1 MNTVERAVLREK
13 IKCTRELLFDVGKSV
28 EKSRQYANIIIDISH
43 EKVDRPFQ
51 YRIPE
56 RLQGKIE
63 VGTPVEIPFGK
74 GNTPRKG
81 YVIELTDEPN
91 WEPEKIKEITGI
103 RQDAVNAEDISIRL
117 AAWMKN
123 HYGSTFSAALKTVLP
138 ANKKQ
143 ARQMRKFVSLR
154 MNVRDATEYFYEC
167 VRKKQKARERILRE
181 ILDNPD
187 ERIPYELITNKL
199 NVSAA
204 TLKSLADQGIIRI
217 EEEEYFRKP
226 VAGDSSRYGNKVL
239 SPEQQEIVSSFT
251 KDYDEGKRET
261 YLIHGITGSGK
272 TEVYIAL
279 IDEIIKRGKQAIVLI
294 PEIALTYQT
303 LMRFYRHFG
312 DRVSVMNSSL
322 SPGEKF
328 DQMERARTGD
338 IDIIIGPRSALFT
351 PFPNTG
357 IIIIDEEHES
367 TYKSENAPKFHARET
382 AIELGKLV
390 PDGASV
396 VLGSATPSLESYYRA
411 KEGEYKLFEL
421 KRRLTGGTLPT
432 VEVADLREELRSGN
446 RSIFSRRLQQ
456 LMEDRL
462 SRGEQAMLFINRRGL
477 AGFVSCRSC
486 GHVFKCPH
494 CDVSLSEH
502 RGGRLVCH
510 YCGYEEPVRKIC
522 PKCQSKY
529 VSSFRAGTQQIED
542 EVKKFWPGARVLRMD
557 ADTTRTKGSYDKIL
571 SSFANKEA
579 DVLVGTQ
586 MIVKGHDFP
595 DVTLVGILAA
605 DMSLY
610 ASDYRASERTF
621 QLLTQ
626 AAGRAGRGEKAGN
639 VVIQTYQPEHYSIQ
653 TASKQ
658 DYEAFYEEEIAY
670 RDLLRYPPVSHM
682 MSVQIQSKDEAEGME
697 FSNKLRA
704 MMEMAN
710 NKLIFG
716 NAVFIGPA
724 MAAISKI
731 NDVYRMAVYVKM
743 DDYEGLIAYKDM
755 LEKYIKDQ
763 ESAGRLRNITVQ
775 FDFDPVNGF

>member
-1 MNTVERAVLREK
+1 MAFE
-13 IKCTRELLFDVGKSV
+13 
-28 EKSRQYANIIIDISH
+28 YANVIIDISH

-56 RLQGKIE
+56 RLKEKVE
-63 VGTPVEIPFGK
+63 VGTPVEVPFGR
-74 GNTPRKG
+74 GNTLRKA
-81 YVIELTDEPN
+81 YVIELTDKAD
-91 WEPEKIKEITGI
+91 WEPDKIKEIAGI
-103 RQDAVNAEDISIRL
+103 REDAVSAEDISIRL
-117 AAWMKN
+117 AAWMKS
-123 HYGSTFSAALKTVLP
+123 HYGATFSAALKTVLP
-138 ANKKQ
+138 ASKKQ
-143 ARQMRKFVSLR
+143 TRQVHKFVSLR
-154 MNVRDATEYFYEC
+154 MNVREATEYYYEC
-167 VRKKQKARERILRE
+167 VRKKQKARERIMKE
-181 ILDNPD
+181 ILETPD

-199 NVSAA
+199 NVSVA
-204 TLKSLADQGIIRI
+204 TLKSLSDQGIIRI

-239 SPEQQEIVSSFT
+239 SDEQQHIVDSVA
-251 KDYDEGKRET
+251 KDFDEGKRDT

-279 IDEIIKRGKQAIVLI
+279 IDEMIKRGRQAIVLI

-357 IIIIDEEHES
+357 IIIIDEEHEA
-367 TYKSENAPKFHARET
+367 TYKSETMPKFHARET
-382 AIELGKLV
+382 AIELSKLV
-390 PDGASV
+390 PGGACV

-411 KEGEYKLFEL
+411 QTGEYKLFEL
-421 KRRLTGGTLPT
+421 KRRLTGGTLPE
-432 VEVADLREELRSGN
+432 VEVVDLREELRSGN
-446 RSIFSRRLQQ
+446 RSIFSRSLQE

-462 SRGEQAMLFINRRGL
+462 KKGEQAMLFINRRGL
-477 AGFVSCRSC
+477 AGFISCRSC

-510 YCGYEEPVRKIC
+510 YCGYEEPMRKIC

-542 EVKKFWPGARVLRMD
+542 EVKKFWPEARVLRMD
-557 ADTTRTKGSYDKIL
+557 ADTTRAKGSYDKIL

-626 AAGRAGRGEKAGN
+626 AAGRAGRGDKKGN
-639 VVIQTYQPEHYSIQ
+639 VIVQTYQPEHYSIQ
-653 TASKQ
+653 TASRQ
-658 DYEAFYEEEIAY
+658 DYDAFYEEEIAY
-670 RDLLRYPPVSHM
+670 RDLLRYPPISHM
-682 MSVQIQSKDEAEGME
+682 MSVQIQSRDEAEGMA
-697 FSNKLRA
+697 FANRLRA
-704 MMEMAN
+704 MMEM
-710 NKLIFG
+710 KKTPG
-716 NAVFIGPA
+716 AVFIGPA
-724 MAAISKI
+724 LAAIGKI
-731 NDVYRMAVYVKM
+731 NDVYRMAVYVKL
-743 DDYEGLIAYKDM
+743 DDYKGLTRYKDM
-755 LEKYIKDQ
+755 LETFIKDQ
-763 ESAGRLRNITVQ
+763 EAQGRLRNINVQ
-775 FDFDPVNGF
+775 FDFDPVHGF

>member
-1 MNTVERAVLREK
+1 MTALE
-13 IKCTRELLFDVGKSV
+13 
-28 EKSRQYANIIIDISH
+28 YANIIIDISH
-43 EKVDRPFQ
+43 EKVDRLFQ
-51 YRIPE
+51 YRIPD
-56 RLQGKIE
+56 RLKDKVE
-63 VGTPVEIPFGK
+63 VGCPVEVPFGK
-74 GNTPRKG
+74 GNTLRKG
-81 YVIELTDEPN
+81 YVMELTDEPN
-91 WEPEKIKEITGI
+91 WDPDKIKEIASVPEDKLG
-103 RQDAVNAEDISIRL
+103 AEDISIRL
-117 AAWMKN
+117 AAWMKRY
-123 HYGSTFSAALKTVLP
+123 YGSTMIAALKTVLP
-138 ANKKQ
+138 ATKKQ
-143 ARQMRKFVSLR
+143 NIQKHKFVSLR
-154 MNVRDATEYFYEC
+154 MDVRQAKEYYYEC
-167 VRKKQKARERILRE
+167 ASKKNQKARERILAE
-181 ILDNPD
+181 LLLAPD
-187 ERIPYELITNKL
+187 DRIPYELITQKL
-199 NVSAA
+199 HVTAA
-204 TLKSLADQGIIRI
+204 TLKSLADKGVIRI
-217 EEEEYFRKP
+217 DEEEYYRKP
-226 VAGDSSRYGNKVL
+226 VAGDTTRYGVKVL
-239 SPEQQEIVSSFT
+239 SPEQQGIVDSFIS
-251 KDYDEGKRET
+251 DYDAGKRDT

-322 SPGEKF
+322 SPGEKY

-367 TYKSENAPKFHARET
+367 SYKSESMPKYHARET
-382 AIELGKLV
+382 AIELAKLV
-390 PDGASV
+390 PGGASV

-411 KEGEYKLFEL
+411 TTGQYHLFEL
-421 KRRLTGGTLPT
+421 KRRLTGGTLPQ
-432 VEVADLREELRSGN
+432 VEIADLREELRTGN
-446 RSIFSRRLQQ
+446 RSIFSRRLQE

-462 SRGEQAMLFINRRGL
+462 SKGEQAMLFINRRGL

-486 GHVFKCPH
+486 GYVFKCPH

-510 YCGYEEPVRKIC
+510 YCGYEQPLTKIC
-522 PKCQSKY
+522 PKCSSKY

-542 EVKKFWPGARVLRMD
+542 EVKKMWPNARTLRMD

-571 SSFANKEA
+571 SAFAAKEA

-605 DMSLY
+605 DMSLH

-626 AAGRAGRGEKAGN
+626 AAGRAGRGEKPGN
-639 VVIQTYQPEHYSIQ
+639 VVIQTYEPEHYSVQ

-682 MSVQIQSKDEAEGME
+682 MSVQILSYDEELGMQ
-697 FSNKLRA
+697 FATRLRA
-704 MMEMAN
+704 IMEQ
-710 NKLIFG
+710 NKRDGAI
-716 NAVFIGPA
+716 FIGPA
-724 MAAISKI
+724 SAAIGKI

-755 LEKYIKDQ
+755 LEKYIHQLEDMGKLKKI
-763 ESAGRLRNITVQ
+763 SVQ

>member
-1 MNTVERAVLREK
+1 MTSCE
-13 IKCTRELLFDVGKSV
+13 
-28 EKSRQYANIIIDISH
+28 YANIIIDISH
-43 EKVDRPFQ
+43 EKVDRLFQ

-56 RLQGKIE
+56 RLRDRIE
-63 VGTPVEIPFGK
+63 VGSPVDVPFGK
-74 GNTPRKG
+74 GNTLRKG
-81 YVIELTDEPN
+81 YVLELTDEAN
-91 WEPEKIKEITGI
+91 WDPAKIKEIVSI
-103 RQDAVNAEDISIRL
+103 PEDNLSAEDISIKL
-117 AAWMKN
+117 AAWMKRY
-123 HYGSTFSAALKTVLP
+123 YGSTMIAALKTVIP
-138 ANKKQ
+138 ATKK
-143 ARQMRKFVSLR
+143 MEKKVRKFVSLR
-154 MNVRDATEYFYEC
+154 MNLREATEYYHEC
-167 VRKKQKARERILRE
+167 VAKKQKARERIMAE
-181 ILDNPD
+181 ILATPEDK
-187 ERIPYELITNKL
+187 IPYELITNKL
-199 NVSAA
+199 HVTAA
-204 TLKSLADQGIIRI
+204 TLKSLADKGILRI
-217 EEEEYFRKP
+217 EEEEYYRKP
-226 VAGDSSRYGNKVL
+226 VAGDSSRYGEKVL
-239 SPEQQEIVSSFT
+239 SSEQQGIVDCVIS
-251 KDYDEGKRET
+251 DMDQGKRDT

-279 IDEIIKRGKQAIVLI
+279 IDEVIKRGKQAIVLI

-367 TYKSENAPKFHARET
+367 SYKSESMPKYHAREA
-382 AIELGKLV
+382 AIELAKLV
-390 PDGASV
+390 PEGASV

-411 KEGEYKLFEL
+411 KNGQYHLFEL
-421 KRRLTGGTLPT
+421 KRRLTGGTLPE
-432 VEVADLREELRSGN
+432 VEIADLREELRTGN
-446 RSIFSRRLQQ
+446 RSIFSRRLQE

-462 SRGEQAMLFINRRGL
+462 SKGEQAMLFINRRGL

-510 YCGYEEPVRKIC
+510 YCGYEEPMRKIC
-522 PKCQSKY
+522 PKCGSKY

-542 EVKKFWPGARVLRMD
+542 EVKKFWPQARVLRMD

-571 SSFANKEA
+571 SAFASKEA

-621 QLLTQ
+621 QLITQ
-626 AAGRAGRGEKAGN
+626 AAGRAGRGEKEGN
-639 VVIQTYQPEHYSIQ
+639 VVIQTYDPEHYAIVA
-653 TASKQ
+653 ASKQ
-658 DYEAFYEEEIAY
+658 DYEGFYEEEIAY
-670 RDLLRYPPVSHM
+670 RDLLRYPPIAHM
-682 MSVQIQSKDEAEGME
+682 MSVQIMSSDEDKGMQ
-697 FSNKLRA
+697 FATRLRA
-704 MMEMAN
+704 IMEQQGQ
-710 NKLIFG
+710 KG
-716 NAVFIGPA
+716 VVFIGPA
-724 MAAISKI
+724 AAAISKI

-743 DDYEGLIAYKDM
+743 DDYQGLIAYKDM
-755 LEKYIKDQ
+755 LEKYIRGLEDIGQMKGI
-763 ESAGRLRNITVQ
+763 SVQ

>member
-1 MNTVERAVLREK
+1 MTSCE
-13 IKCTRELLFDVGKSV
+13 
-28 EKSRQYANIIIDISH
+28 YANIIIDISH

-51 YRIPE
+51 YRIPD
-56 RLQGKIE
+56 RLKADID
-63 VGTPVEIPFGK
+63 VGSCVNIPFGM
-74 GNTPRKG
+74 GNNLRKG
-81 YVIELTDEPN
+81 YVIELTDENSYDPD
-91 WEPEKIKEITGI
+91 KIKEIVSLSKDI
-103 RQDAVNAEDISIRL
+103 VSAREISIKL
-117 AAWMKN
+117 AAWMKRQ
-123 HYGSTFSAALKTVLP
+123 YGSTMIAALKTVLP
-138 ANKKQ
+138 AGKKQ
-143 ARQMRKFVSLR
+143 TRQIRKFVSLR
-154 MNVRDATEYFYEC
+154 LPLREATECYYESIS
-167 VRKKQKARERILRE
+167 KKQKARERVLKE
-181 ILDNPD
+181 LLDSPD
-187 ERIPYELITNKL
+187 DRIPYELITSKL
-199 NVSAA
+199 NVTAP
-204 TLKSLADQGIIRI
+204 TLKSMADKGIIKI
-217 EEEEYFRKP
+217 EAEEYFRKP
-226 VAGDSSRYGNKVL
+226 VAGDGSRYGKKEL
-239 SPEQQEIVSSFT
+239 SSQQQGIVDSFI
-251 KDYDEGKRET
+251 KDYDAGKRDT

-367 TYKSENAPKFHARET
+367 TYKSETMPKYHARET
-382 AIELGKLV
+382 AIELGKLL
-390 PDGASV
+390 PEGASV

-411 KEGEYKLFEL
+411 KAGEYHLFEL
-421 KRRLTGGTLPT
+421 TQRLTGGTLPT
-432 VEVADLREELRSGN
+432 VEIADLREELRSGN
-446 RSIFSRRLQQ
+446 RSIFSRRLQE
-456 LMEDRL
+456 LIEDRL
-462 SRGEQAMLFINRRGL
+462 ANNEQVMLFINRRGF

-502 RGGRLVCH
+502 RGGMLVCH
-510 YCGYEEPVRKIC
+510 YCGYQEPVRKIC
-522 PKCQSKY
+522 PKCSSKY

-542 EVKKFWPGARVLRMD
+542 EVKKLWPDTSVLRMD

-571 SSFANKEA
+571 SSFANREA

-626 AAGRAGRGEKAGN
+626 AAGRAGRGKKPGN
-639 VVIQTYQPEHYSIQ
+639 VVVQTYQPEHYSIQ
-653 TASKQ
+653 TAANQ
-658 DYEAFYEEEIAY
+658 DYKGFYEEEIAY
-670 RDLLRYPPVSHM
+670 RDLLRYPPIAHM
-682 MSVQIQSKDEAEGME
+682 MSVQVLSKDENLGMQ
-697 FSNKLRA
+697 FANRIRA
-704 MMEMAN
+704 MMEQQ
-710 NKLIFG
+710 KKPG
-716 NAVFIGPA
+716 AVFIGPA
-724 MAAISKI
+724 MAAIGKI

-743 DDYEGLIAYKDM
+743 DDYQGLVEYKDL
-755 LEKYIKDQ
+755 LEKYVRYLEDRGQMKYL
-763 ESAGRLRNITVQ
+763 SVQ